1 MCGESLESTWD
12 ADAEEWRLRGALAVL
27 TPSNEA
33 DSNAT
38 AGGRVL
44 YHATCFDPS
53 SLPPPPPAQ
62 GATVASSQ
70 PVESAKPAVAT
81 AGATA
86 AQTQSAAPASFTS
99 TNDPNALLMQ
109 ILAGLRK

>member
-27 TPSNEA
+27 TPSNES

-44 YHATCFDPS
+44 YHVTCFDPS
-53 SLPPPPPAQ
+53 SLPPPPAQ
-62 GATVASSQ
+62 AAAAASSQ
-70 PVESAKPAVAT
+70 PVESAKPVVAT